1 MRTNMAHQLEIA
13 LMKPASVRVERL
25 TPSHI
30 NEKFLI
36 KHNISWKSG
45 SLLRKKLTIIEIKCM
60 SRFGRM
66 RKVPS
71 KLDDYELL
79 DKNGMVFINKF
90 RKTRLSKKIVKPK
103 QIKVKNMKCKMPD
116 ETQQAE
122 IAAQYNL
129 QSQQA
134 ETAAQQSLQTQQAE
148 IAAQQSLQTQQVEI
162 EAQHNLV
169 AVEAVK
175 PQLGLRLQKSSQQL
189 RTSSTEPQ
197 PCSQLKEQILSQQ
210 QKTKGKLPLHHLNL
224 KLRTVTQQQKV
235 ESLQLKKLIPQLQ
248 YDSPWRWKSYSTG
261 ETTPEDD
268 SPWRWKSYSTGETT
282 PEVLDSSV
290 KECEKC
296 KNISIWSLSVM
307 TEDEAKCLSGPL
319 STAAVKEGGVL
330 HYGRGR
336 KQCSRCSFFRRLQ
349 LQYSVKEKNKKTY
362 SKYFLKHSSLI
373 QSLED
378 DTWNGPDNF
387 VEVKDE
393 ESVTMLVDGEDLE
406 VMDPLSINDIFL
418 PD

>member
-282 PEVLDSSV
+282 PEDDSPWRWKSYSTG
-290 KECEKC
+290 E
-296 KNISIWSLSVM
+296 
-307 TEDEAKCLSGPL
+307 TTPEDEAKCLSGPL

>member
-282 PEVLDSSV
+282 PE
-290 KECEKC
+290 
-296 KNISIWSLSVM
+296 
-307 TEDEAKCLSGPL
+307 
-319 STAAVKEGGVL
+319 GVL